1 MKNCFLLATL
11 LSLASGP
18 IWSQGY
24 NPVGARSN
32 ALSNASVTLD
42 DVWAYHH
49 NPGATASIK
58 SFSAGVYYETRF
70 LSKELQTQALAVAI
84 PLKKGVITTGAQFFG
99 YEQYRQSRFGV
110 GYAMQLTERFAA
122 GVQLNG
128 QQLRLGNNYG
138 ATFNGTVEAGLIAKI
153 SEKWRLGASVMNIGR
168 QRISTLEDRY
178 STVMR
183 IGCQYL
189 PSKRVLVLAEV
200 EKDVMHPIAFK
211 GAVEYQ
217 PLDVLFIRL
226 GAQSGPTHFSFG
238 FGYRKKG
245 FAIDLGTKYHQVL
258 GWSPMIG
265 LNYQLE
271 KHAE

>member
-1 MKNCFLLATL
+1 MKNGLFLATIAL
-11 LSLASGP
+11 VIQITALA
-18 IWSQGY
+18 QGF
-24 NPVGARSN
+24 NAVGTRSN
-32 ALSNASVTLD
+32 SLSSASVTLD

-58 SFSAGVYYETRF
+58 SFSAGIYYETRF
-70 LSKELQTQALAVAI
+70 LTKELQTQALAVAI

-138 ATFNGTVEAGLIAKI
+138 ATLNGTMEAGLIAKI

-168 QRISTLEDRY
+168 QRISTLEDRF
-178 STVMR
+178 STVLR
-183 IGCQYL
+183 IGAQYL

-200 EKDVMHPIAFK
+200 EKDVIHPIAFK
-211 GAVEYQ
+211 GAIEYQ
-217 PLDVLFIRL
+217 PMDVLFVRL

-245 FAIDLGTKYHQVL
+245 LSIDLGSKYHQVL
-258 GWSPMIG
+258 GWTPMIG

-271 KHAE
+271 KHAK

>member
-1 MKNCFLLATL
+1 MKHYFLLT
-11 LSLASGP
+11 LSLLLTFGP

-32 ALSNASVTLD
+32 MLSNASVTLD
-42 DVWAYHH
+42 YVWSYHH

-58 SFSAGVYYETRF
+58 SLSAGVYYETRF
-70 LSKELQTQALAVAI
+70 LTKELQTQALAVAI

-99 YEQYRQSRFGV
+99 YEQFRQSRFGL

-128 QQLRLGNNYG
+128 QQLRFGNNYG
-138 ATFNGTVEAGLIAKI
+138 STFNGTVEAGIRAKI
-153 SEKWRLGASVMNIGR
+153 AEKWNIGASVMNVGR
-168 QRISTLEDRY
+168 QRISTLDDRF

-200 EKDVMHPIAFK
+200 EKDVLHPISFK
-211 GAVEYQ
+211 GAIEYQ
-217 PLDVLFIRL
+217 PLDVLFIRV
-226 GAQSGPTHFSFG
+226 GTQSGPTHFSFG
-238 FGYRKKG
+238 FGYCKKG
-245 FAIDLGTKYHQVL
+245 FAIDLGTQYHQVL

-265 LNYQLE
+265 LNYQLA